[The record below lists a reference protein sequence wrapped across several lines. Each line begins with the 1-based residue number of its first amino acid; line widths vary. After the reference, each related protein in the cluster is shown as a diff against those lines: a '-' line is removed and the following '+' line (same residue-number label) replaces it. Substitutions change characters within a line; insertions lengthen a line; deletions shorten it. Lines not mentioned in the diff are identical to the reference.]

1 MAEKLTIDELARVA
15 GTTTRNV
22 RAHQSRG
29 LLPPPEIRG
38 RIGYYGEDHVTR
50 LKLIAHLQ
58 RRGFGLT
65 AINDLLNAWEKGSGL
80 AEVLGFSDA
89 LMAPWTDEV
98 PETVTLQQLQE
109 LFPEIVDDPSLVQK
123 ALDLELLFAEGDKF
137 KTPSPRLLRVGAE
150 LVSVGIPLSVVL
162 DQAVALR
169 ADTWKIAC
177 RLVEMF
183 TKHIWEPFLAGESQA
198 KSLNEITVV
207 LKKTRPLAAEAVQAF
222 LALAMQRA
230 TEEATRFHED
240 LSNN

>member
-1 MAEKLTIDELARVA
+1 MTQKLTIDELARVA
-15 GTTTRNV
+15 GTTSRNV

-29 LLPPPEIRG
+29 LLPPPEIHG
-38 RIGYYGEDHVTR
+38 RIGYYDQDHVTR

-58 RRGFGLT
+58 RRGFGLV
-65 AINDLLNAWEKGSGL
+65 AINDLLKAWESGSGL

-98 PETVTLQQLQE
+98 SETVTLERLQGM
-109 LFPEIVDDPSLVQK
+109 FPEIVDDPSLLQK
-123 ALDLELLFAEGDKF
+123 AVALELLFPEGEDF
-137 KTPSPRLLRVGAE
+137 RTPSPRLLREGAE

-169 ADTWKIAC
+169 DDTWKIAV

-183 TKHIWEPFLAGESQA
+183 TKHVWEPFLSGEYPA
-198 KSLNEITVV
+198 KSLNEITAV
-207 LKKTRPLAAEAVQAF
+207 LQKTRPLAAEAVQAF

-230 TEEATRFHED
+230 TEEATRFQED
-240 LSNN
+240 FSNN

>member
-1 MAEKLTIDELARVA
+1 MADKLTIDELARVA

-58 RRGFGLT
+58 GRGFGLT
-65 AINDLLNAWEKGSGL
+65 AINDLLNAWERGSGL
-80 AEVLGFSDA
+80 ADVLGFSDA

-98 PETVTLQQLQE
+98 PETVTLERLQQ

-123 ALDLELLFAEGDKF
+123 ALDLELLFRDGDNF

-162 DQAVALR
+162 DQAKALR
-169 ADTWKIAC
+169 EDTWKIAC

-198 KSLNEITVV
+198 KTLNEITAA
-207 LKKTRPLAAEAVQAF
+207 LQKTRPLAAEAVQAF

-230 TEEATRFHED
+230 TEEATRFQESI
-240 LSNN
+240 SNN

>member
-1 MAEKLTIDELARVA
+1 MGEKLTIDQLASAV
-15 GTTTRNV
+15 GTTSRNV

-38 RIGYYGEDHVTR
+38 RIGYYDEDHVTR

-58 RRGFGLT
+58 RRGFGLA
-65 AINDLLNAWEKGSGL
+65 AINDLLNAWESGSGL

-98 PETVTLQQLQE
+98 PETITLERLQQ
-109 LFPEIVDDPSLVQK
+109 LFPEIIQDSSLLQK
-123 ALDLELLFAEGDKF
+123 ALDLELLFREGDQF

-150 LVSVGIPLSVVL
+150 LVSVGIPLTVVL

-169 ADTWKIAC
+169 EDTWKIAC

-183 TKHIWEPFLAGESQA
+183 TKHVWEPFLAGEYPA
-198 KSLNEITVV
+198 KSLNEITAV
-207 LKKTRPLAAEAVQAF
+207 LQKVRPLAAEAVQAF

-230 TEEATRFHED
+230 TEEATRFQEQV
-240 LSNN
+240 SNN